1 MDMHRDL
8 KIKNG
13 YFSYLLRIWQLEKGE
28 KTASSK
34 ESIWRVSLESTLTR
48 HRVNF
53 ASLEEMLIFLQD
65 QFELGDESS
74 DESERN
80 Q

>member
-1 MDMHRDL
+1 MHRDL

-13 YFSYLLRIWQLEKGE
+13 YFSYLLRVYQLEKSE

-48 HRVNF
+48 NRVNF
-53 ASLEEMLIFLQD
+53 ASLEEMFIFLRD
-65 QFELGDESS
+65 QFDPGDESS
-74 DESERN
+74 DEPERN